1 MHTQQIEESRSVT
14 EEKSSSKAKIQR
26 TNDDNSI
33 FELLALLRG
42 LKIPFWRQSTGSTP
56 VGGMEKPPEA

>member
-1 MHTQQIEESRSVT
+1 MILHTQQIEESRSVT

-33 FELLALLRG
+33 FELLALLPG
-42 LKIPFWRQSTGSTP
+42 LKIPF
-56 VGGMEKPPEA
+56 

>member
-1 MHTQQIEESRSVT
+1 MILYTQQIEESRSVT
-14 EEKSSSKAKIQR
+14 EEESYSKAKIRR
-26 TNDDNSI
+26 TNDDNSF

-56 VGGMEKPPEA
+56 VGGMEKPR